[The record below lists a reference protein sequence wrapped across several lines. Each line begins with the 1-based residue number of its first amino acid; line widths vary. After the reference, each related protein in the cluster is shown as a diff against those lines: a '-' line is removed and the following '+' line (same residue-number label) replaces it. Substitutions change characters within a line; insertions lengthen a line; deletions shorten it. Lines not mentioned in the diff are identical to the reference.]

1 MSEASI
7 NRERRRVLAGGVGV
21 FAASSLGAFVHP
33 AWAQAKPLPQYVAW
47 KNAASMIVHSPNT
60 LETRRAALAKDLIT
74 AEHDL
79 YVRNNL
85 TPPSDSI
92 IANRDAW
99 EVAFEGVGKPR
110 TLKVA
115 DLKSMGKTDVTM
127 VLQCSGNG
135 RAYFPHKPSGT
146 QWSVGAAGCVTW
158 GGVPLKRVVA
168 ALGGVQAGMVYL
180 TGTGGETI
188 PAGIDPKSVMVER
201 SVPLKALEDA
211 MLAWE
216 LNGNPISLGHG
227 GPLRLIVPGYTGVNN
242 VKYVKRIAFTTEQTD
257 ARIQAGRYRMV
268 PLGGK
273 ANPSL
278 PSVWEMSVKSWIN
291 LPAPDAG
298 SVPAGSV
305 WIQGVAFGGST
316 AAKNV
321 EVSIDGGKTWRT
333 AYFVGPDLGRFAWR
347 QFVLPVR
354 LAPGTYM
361 LASRATDA
369 NGNVQPEQ
377 RVENASG
384 YNNTS
389 WRDHAIQITVV

>member
-1 MSEASI
+1 MFEGQF
-7 NRERRRVLAGGVGV
+7 NKDRRRVLAGGAGV

-33 AWAQAKPLPQYVAW
+33 AWAQAKPLPQYVSW
-47 KNAASMIVHSPNT
+47 KNAENLIVHSPNT
-60 LETRRAALAKDLIT
+60 LETERDALAQAVIT
-74 AEHDL
+74 SEHDL

-85 TPPSDSI
+85 TPPSDEI
-92 IANRDAW
+92 VANRDAW
-99 EVAFEGVGKPR
+99 EVAFEGVGNPR
-110 TLKVA
+110 TLKMS
-115 DLKSMGKTDVTM
+115 DLKAMGKSQVTM

-158 GGVPLKRVVA
+158 GGVPLKRVVS
-168 ALGGVQAGMVYL
+168 ALGGVRKGMVYI
-180 TGTGGETI
+180 TSTGGETI
-188 PAGIDPKSVMVER
+188 PPGIDPKTVIVER

-211 MLAWE
+211 LLAWE

-242 VKYVKRIAFTTEQTD
+242 VKYVKRVAFTTQQTD
-257 ARIQAGRYRMV
+257 ARIQASRYRMA
-268 PLGGK
+268 PLGSK
-273 ANPSL
+273 ANPSH

-291 LPAPDAG
+291 LPTPDGG
-298 SVPAGSV
+298 SVPTGSV
-305 WIQGVAFGGST
+305 WIQGVAFGGTT
-316 AAKNV
+316 AAKSV

-333 AYFVGPDLGRFAWR
+333 AYFVGPDMGKFAWR

-354 LAPGTYM
+354 LQPGTYT

-369 NGNVQPEQ
+369 NGRVQPER

-389 WRDHAIQITVV
+389 WRDHAFQITVV

>member
-1 MSEASI
+1 
-7 NRERRRVLAGGVGV
+7 
-21 FAASSLGAFVHP
+21 
-33 AWAQAKPLPQYVAW
+33 
-47 KNAASMIVHSPNT
+47 
-60 LETRRAALAKDLIT
+60 
-74 AEHDL
+74 
-79 YVRNNL
+79 
-85 TPPSDSI
+85 
-92 IANRDAW
+92 
-99 EVAFEGVGKPR
+99 
-110 TLKVA
+110 
-115 DLKSMGKTDVTM
+115 
-127 VLQCSGNG
+127 
-135 RAYFPHKPSGT
+135 
-146 QWSVGAAGCVTW
+146 
-158 GGVPLKRVVA
+158 
-168 ALGGVQAGMVYL
+168 
-180 TGTGGETI
+180 
-188 PAGIDPKSVMVER
+188 
-201 SVPLKALEDA
+201 

-321 EVSIDGGKTWRT
+321 EVSIDGGRTWRT

>member
-115 DLKSMGKTDVTM
+115 DLKSMGKIDVTM

-216 LNGNPISLGHG
+216 VNGNPISLGHG

-321 EVSIDGGKTWRT
+321 EVSIDGGRTWRT

>member
-1 MSEASI
+1 MQESI
-7 NRERRRVLAGGVGV
+7 TNTERRRVLAGGVGV

-47 KNAASMIVHSPNT
+47 KNAESMIVHSSST
-60 LETRRAALAKDLIT
+60 LETKRTALAQSLIT

-79 YVRNNL
+79 FIRNNVA
-85 TPPSDSI
+85 PPSESI
-92 IANRDAW
+92 VANRDVW
-99 EVAFEGVGKPR
+99 EVAFEGVGNPQTMK
-110 TLKVA
+110 LA
-115 DLKSMGKTDVTM
+115 DLKAMGKSEVTM

-146 QWSVGAAGCVTW
+146 PWTVGAAGCVTW

-168 ALGGVQAGMVYL
+168 ALGGVRSGMVYL
-180 TGTGGETI
+180 TGTGGETL
-188 PAGIDPKSVMVER
+188 PAGIDPKTIVVER

-216 LNGNPISLGHG
+216 LNGNPISLAHG

-242 VKYVKRIAFTTEQTD
+242 IKYVKRVAFTAQQSD
-257 ARIQAGRYRMV
+257 ARIQANRYRLV
-268 PLGGK
+268 PLGSKADPGK
-273 ANPSL
+273 

-291 LPAPDAG
+291 MPAPDTG

-305 WIQGVAFGGST
+305 WIRGVAFGGTS
-316 AAKNV
+316 AARGV
-321 EVSIDGGKTWRT
+321 DVSIDGGKTWRA
-333 AYFVGPDLGRFAWR
+333 AYFVGPDRGRFAWR
-347 QFVLPVR
+347 EFVLPVR
-354 LAPGTYM
+354 LTSGTYT

-369 NGNVQPEQ
+369 NGNVQPEH
-377 RVENASG
+377 RVEDADG

-389 WRDHAIQITVV
+389 WRDHAIRITVA

>member
-1 MSEASI
+1 MSRAAI
-7 NRERRRVLAGGVGV
+7 NSERRRILAGGVGI
-21 FAASSLGAFVHP
+21 FAASSLGSFVHP

-60 LETRRAALAKDLIT
+60 METKRAALAQSLIT

-79 YVRNNL
+79 YIRNNL
-85 TPPSDSI
+85 SPPSDSI
-92 IANRDAW
+92 VANRDAW

-115 DLKSMGKTDVTM
+115 DLKAMGKTELTM

-146 QWSVGAAGCVTW
+146 QWTVGAAGCVTW
-158 GGVPLKRVVA
+158 GGVPLKQVVA
-168 ALGGVQAGMVYL
+168 ALGGVGSGMAYL

-188 PAGIDPKSVMVER
+188 PAGVDPKTVIVER
-201 SVPLKALEDA
+201 SVPLETLEDA

-216 LNGNPISLGHG
+216 LNGNPVSLGHG

-242 VKYVKRIAFTTEQTD
+242 VKYLKRVAFTMQQTD

-268 PLGGK
+268 PMGGK

-291 LPAPDAG
+291 LPAPEAG

-305 WIQGVAFGGST
+305 WIEGVAFGGTS
-316 AAKNV
+316 AARSV
-321 EVSIDGGKTWRT
+321 EVSIDGGATWRP
-333 AYFVGPDLGRFAWR
+333 AYFVGPDLGKYAWR

-354 LAPGTYM
+354 LQPGAYM

-369 NGNVQPEQ
+369 KGNVQPEQ
-377 RVENASG
+377 RIENAAG

-389 WRDHAIQITVV
+389 WRDHAIRITVV

>member
-1 MSEASI
+1 MSEATI
-7 NRERRRVLAGGVGV
+7 NKERRRVLAGGAGV
-21 FAASSLGAFVHP
+21 FAISSLGAFVHP

-47 KNAASMIVHSPNT
+47 KNAESMIVHSPNT
-60 LETRRAALAKDLIT
+60 LETKRAALAKELIT

-79 YVRNNL
+79 YIRNNL
-85 TPPSDSI
+85 SPPSDAI
-92 IANRDAW
+92 VANRDAW
-99 EVAFEGVGKPR
+99 EVAFEGVGNPR

-115 DLKSMGKTDVTM
+115 DLKAMGKTQLTM

-168 ALGGVQAGMVYL
+168 ALGGVRGGMAYL

-188 PAGIDPKSVMVER
+188 PAGIDPKTVIVER
-201 SVPLKALEDA
+201 SVPLQALEDA

-242 VKYVKRIAFTTEQTD
+242 VKYVKRIAFTTQQTD
-257 ARIQAGRYRMV
+257 ARIQASRYRMV
-268 PLGGK
+268 PMGSK

-291 LPAPDAG
+291 LPGPDAG

-305 WIQGVAFGGST
+305 WIQGVAFGGTT
-316 AAKNV
+316 AAKSV
-321 EVSIDGGKTWRT
+321 EVSIDGGKTWR
-333 AYFVGPDLGRFAWR
+333 AAHFVGPDPGKFAWR

-354 LAPGTYM
+354 LKPGTYM

-369 NGNVQPEQ
+369 NGNVQSEQ
-377 RVENASG
+377 RIENAAG

-389 WRDHAIQITVV
+389 WRDHAFQITVV